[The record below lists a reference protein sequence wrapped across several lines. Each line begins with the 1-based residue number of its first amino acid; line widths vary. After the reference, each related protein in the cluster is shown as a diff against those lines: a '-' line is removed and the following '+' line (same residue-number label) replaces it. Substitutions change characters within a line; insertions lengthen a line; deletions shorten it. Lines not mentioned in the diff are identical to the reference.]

1 LSFGGVPVLH
11 DVMHANRLS
20 TAISTAVTL
29 PRAPCI
35 VTGRF
40 TLAQQRSN
48 PKRDFEE
55 QFA

>member
-1 LSFGGVPVLH
+1 VLH